1 MPQLLPTDILFFL
14 TLFGLSGLLVYS
26 LGQTHLRRPWQ
37 KVFQSA
43 QAMVS
48 LVILIPY
55 LLVAVADSI
64 RFNPA
69 SFKGEMATQAASSE
83 PLSLLDLGLQRLR
96 LSVEKT
102 YSAPLAVE
110 LHAREMMR
118 LPDGREIWS
127 TPRLLFGGSHLMDP
141 QRERMA
147 DLRHRAIK
155 GLLKGALIWLLLSL
169 PLLIFYV
176 LRTGGGRGSLL
187 DIALGQTRF
196 PWRAVLAA
204 ALFLAMMVGVLT
216 EWAAVY
222 HVLGTDKVGADV
234 LYQSLKS
241 IRTGILIG
249 TLTTVATL
257 PLSLLLGILAG
268 YFRGWVDDVIQYLYT
283 TLNAIPGV
291 LLIAAAMLVMQASM
305 ARHEAAFQ
313 SLSLRADVRL
323 LALCL
328 ILGLTSWT
336 GLCRLL
342 RAETLKLRDLE
353 YVQAAKVLGV
363 SQPLILFRHILPNV
377 FHLVL
382 IAVALD
388 FSSLVLAEAVLSY
401 VNIGVDPTTESWGNM
416 INTARLEMARE
427 PVVWWSLASAFG
439 FMLGLVLPANLLA
452 DTLRDAFDPRRVS

>member
-187 DIALGQTRF
+187 DIALGQTRY
-196 PWRAVLAA
+196 PWRSVLAA

>member
-196 PWRAVLAA
+196 PWRSVLAA

-401 VNIGVDPTTESWGNM
+401 VKIGVDPTTESWGNM

-427 PVVWWSLASAFG
+427 PVVWWSLASAFC